1 MPLPS
6 RVNCA
11 EELMALLGAGDGP
24 GPELTLRRAAPPS
37 PDPDPDPPDDALSV
51 SEDSASRYS
60 FAPSTDARRGGQQ
73 NAVDR
78 TAPKMAAIA
87 SFLLEAVHSGVLAL
101 VSARP
106 SRPHG
111 AVGGGH
117 RYVFWLASDT
127 LARAVGL
134 FGSGVAAAGSATG
147 DAEAE
152 ELALLLLV
160 SKEYAGLW
168 NATASVRLVVVALPP
183 DATAVSVAAAETLGS
198 STGRDRSVEA
208 GVLGAGDLEEGVR

>member
-1 MPLPS
+1 MPS
-6 RVNCA
+6 RVNSA
-11 EELMALLGAGDGP
+11 DELMALLGDGRGTEP
-24 GPELTLRRAAPPS
+24 TLRW
-37 PDPDPDPPDDALSV
+37 DDALSV
-51 SEDSASRYS
+51 SEDNASRYS
-60 FAPSTDARRGGQQ
+60 LAPSTDARLGVPR

-87 SFLLEAVHSGVLAL
+87 SFLVEAEHAGVLA
-101 VSARP
+101 SARP
-106 SRPHG
+106 SRPHC
-111 AVGGGH
+111 ADAGGH

-134 FGSGVAAAGSATG
+134 FGSGVAAAG

-152 ELALLLLV
+152 LALLV

-168 NATASVRLVVVALPP
+168 NATASVRVVVVALQP
-183 DATAVSVAAAETLGS
+183 DATAASVAVATLG

-208 GVLGAGDLEEGVR
+208 GALGAGDLAGEEMEVEVGLEERVR

>member
-37 PDPDPDPPDDALSV
+37 PDPDPPDDALSV

-60 FAPSTDARRGGQQ
+60 FAPSTDARRGGPR

-101 VSARP
+101 VSAR
-106 SRPHG
+106 
-111 AVGGGH
+111 
-117 RYVFWLASDT
+117 YVFWLASDT
-127 LARAVGL
+127 LARAVDL

-152 ELALLLLV
+152 ELALLLPV

-168 NATASVRLVVVALPP
+168 NATASVRLVVVALP
-183 DATAVSVAAAETLGS
+183 SVAAAAAATLGS